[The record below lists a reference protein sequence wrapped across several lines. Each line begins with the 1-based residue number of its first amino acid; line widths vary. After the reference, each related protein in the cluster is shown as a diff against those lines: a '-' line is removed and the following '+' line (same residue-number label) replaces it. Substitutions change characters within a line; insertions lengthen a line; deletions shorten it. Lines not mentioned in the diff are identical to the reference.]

1 MDCRSIVGIQR
12 MALKYIKTIWQSNST
27 SQVKTNLT
35 TFINTTAEQLQ
46 DWKHLLKEGIGITFI
61 GFLNLMTVSLLLITS
76 LVILFLILIYG
87 LVTSS
92 VKLAMNTINNG
103 LKK

>member
-1 MDCRSIVGIQR
+1 MV
-12 MALKYIKTIWQSNST
+12 LKYIKHIWQSNST

-35 TFINTTAEQLQ
+35 TFINTTVEQLQ
-46 DWKHLLKEGIGITFI
+46 DWKLLLKEGIGITFI
-61 GFLNLMTVSLLLITS
+61 GLVNLMTISLLLITS

-87 LVTSS
+87 LATSLA
-92 VKLAMNTINNG
+92 KLVMNIINNG